1 MKKKNILAALPGP
14 LPDDETH
21 TLGDPMRLVERELI
35 SYAAPIGKDDAWVT
49 VSFVASKA
57 VPM

>member
-1 MKKKNILAALPGP
+1 MKKTKPLPGP

-21 TLGDPMRLVERELI
+21 TLGEPMRLVERELI
-35 SYAAPIGKDDAWVT
+35 SYPAPIGKDDAWVT